1 VSDGQRALSRLP
13 DPGALIFDLDGTLID
28 TVEARIAAWLDAFR
42 EEGWPASRE
51 RVAPL
56 IGSDGKRLAREV
68 AADAGHILD
77 EPAAERVDARA
88 GDLYDRLNRDPR
100 PLDGAVDLLAALAE
114 SDLKW
119 AIATSSREAQVHGS
133 VAALRIPVQPVIVDG
148 SQVSEAKPAPDL
160 LLHAAERVSTPVER
174 CWYVGDATW
183 DMAAARAAGMVPI
196 AVASGAVDCDVL
208 VAAGGATCLGSLR
221 ELDREL
227 RRRGWLGSGP

>member
-1 VSDGQRALSRLP
+1 MP
-13 DPGALIFDLDGTLID
+13 EPGALVFDLDGTLID
-28 TVEARIAAWLDAFR
+28 TVEQRIEAWLATFR

-68 AADAGHILD
+68 AGDAGRVLD
-77 EPAAERVDARA
+77 EPTAERVDARA
-88 GDLYDRLNRDPR
+88 GELYDRLNRDPR
-100 PLDGAVDLLAALAE
+100 PLDGAVELLAALAA

-133 VAALRIPVQPVIVDG
+133 VAALRNSVQPVIVDG
-148 SQVSEAKPAPDL
+148 SQVTQAKPAPDL
-160 LLHAAERVSTPVER
+160 LLRAAERLSTPVER

-183 DMAAARAAGMVPI
+183 DMASARAAGMVPI
-196 AVASGAVDCDVL
+196 AVASGAVDCAAL
-208 VAAGGATCLGSLR
+208 VAAGGAACLDSLR

-227 RRRGWLGSGP
+227 RRRGGLRTAS